1 MEARD
6 PPESGSR
13 ARHARS
19 RGRDGDGAGGWARRR
34 PAARFAKLPRVIP
47 AVLAASPAFTF
58 TFGLLVTF
66 LGIGVI
72 ANVLIVY
79 AVIQVLGER
88 QQNEEQRSRALE
100 G

>member
-1 MEARD
+1 MRER
-6 PPESGSR
+6 PR
-13 ARHARS
+13 A
-19 RGRDGDGAGGWARRR
+19 G
-34 PAARFAKLPRVIP
+34 RFAKLPHVF
-47 AVLAASPAFTF
+47 VLATSTAFDF

-88 QQNEEQRSRALE
+88 QQNEDHRSQLDA
-100 G
+100 

>member
-1 MEARD
+1 M
-6 PPESGSR
+6 
-13 ARHARS
+13 
-19 RGRDGDGAGGWARRR
+19 
-34 PAARFAKLPRVIP
+34 I
-47 AVLAASPAFTF
+47 LATSTAFHF

-79 AVIQVLGER
+79 AVVQVLGER
-88 QQNEEQRSRALE
+88 HQNDEHRSRVRE

>member
-1 MEARD
+1 MIA
-6 PPESGSR
+6 
-13 ARHARS
+13 
-19 RGRDGDGAGGWARRR
+19 
-34 PAARFAKLPRVIP
+34 L
-47 AVLAASPAFTF
+47 ASPAFTY

-88 QQNEEQRSRALE
+88 QQNEEHRSQLDA
-100 G
+100 

>member
-1 MEARD
+1 MR
-6 PPESGSR
+6 PTVPHR
-13 ARHARS
+13 Q
-19 RGRDGDGAGGWARRR
+19 RGIRRL
-34 PAARFAKLPRVIP
+34 AARFAKLPRVIL
-47 AVLAASPAFTF
+47 LASTAFSF

-88 QQNEEQRSRALE
+88 QQNEEHRSRSLD